1 MNNIN
6 KTNKINELVKQNFL
20 LNKQYESARIQRNRE
35 IIKNLEKLPN
45 KQQDILNNLTGLLS
59 KIKDADFNNEE
70 VLQNIN
76 KDLLKGN
83 NVFQLYGSE
92 SSSLNKFINMISEY
106 NHLISRFI
114 NAGDIFNLIIG
125 KNNLDINVLT
135 KSLIESQIDNP
146 IIIIKEADKLNL
158 EQLNHILNF
167 LSNVECFDEFLGY
180 NINLKNK
187 IFLIPL
193 NNKEKIVNSQKIY
206 FFEDLNYSAKLKI
219 IKNDILSSINKQLNA
234 YYDMTFKDI
243 SKFMSV
249 LFNNNLDN
257 VEKALE
263 NYLGFLNNKKIK
275 KYTSEYFE
283 IWDQKNNF
291 KENKQDFYK
300 TYQPGEV
307 NIIGV
312 NKYFDKANIS
322 KIIVKNG
329 SGNEDKILMK
339 NDKDMFLSVSI
350 AKELALQY
358 NDEDINKNSFIVSAT
373 NISSELAGNSAG
385 ISLSVAFLS
394 LLKNMPISSDIA
406 FTGAVALNGDI
417 KGVGGADLKLIEC
430 SNNQI
435 KKVFIPYENEKD
447 YLSVKEYL
455 RNDMEVILTKNFNEV
470 ANEIFDE
477 KINCNATI

>member
-6 KTNKINELVKQNFL
+6 KENKINELIKQNFS
-20 LNKQYESARIQRNRE
+20 LNKQHESALIQRNRE
-35 IIKNLEKLPN
+35 IIKSLEKLPN
-45 KQQDILNNLTGLLS
+45 KQQDILNNLTNLLS

-70 VLQNIN
+70 VLQNISN
-76 KDLLKGN
+76 DLLKGN

-92 SSSLNKFINMISEY
+92 SSFLNKFVNVISEY
-106 NHLISRFI
+106 NSLISRFI

-125 KNNLDINVLT
+125 KNNLEINVLT
-135 KSLIESQIDNP
+135 KSLIKSQIDNP

-167 LSNVECFDEFLGY
+167 LNNVECFDEFLGF

-193 NNKEKIVNSQKIY
+193 NNREKIVNTQKVY
-206 FFEDLNYSAKLKI
+206 YFEDLNYSAKLKI
-219 IKNDILSSINKQLNA
+219 IKNDILSSINKQLNT

-249 LFNNNLDN
+249 LFNNNLDS
-257 VEKALE
+257 VERALE
-263 NYLGFLNNKKIK
+263 NYLGFLNSKKIK
-275 KYTSEYFE
+275 KYTSEYLK
-283 IWDQKNNF
+283 IWDQKNIF
-291 KENKQDFYK
+291 KEYKPEFYK
-300 TYQPGEV
+300 AYQPGEV

-312 NKYFDKANIS
+312 NKYLDKASIS

-358 NDEDINKNSFIVSAT
+358 NDEDINKNGFIVSAA
-373 NISSELAGNSAG
+373 NISSELIGNSAG
-385 ISLSVAFLS
+385 VSLSVAFLS
-394 LLKNMPISSDIA
+394 LLKNMPISSDIT

-417 KGVGGADLKLIEC
+417 KGVGGVDLKLIEC

-435 KKVFIPYENEKD
+435 KKVYIPHENKKE
-447 YLSVKEYL
+447 YLSVKEHL
-455 RNDMEVILTKNFNEV
+455 RNDMEVIIIKNFKEV
-470 ANEIFDE
+470 VDEIFDE